1 MDNYLTIKDMPS
13 EERPREKLVK
23 YGATTLSTAE
33 LLALILRTG
42 SKKRTAL
49 DLANKLLTVCEGI
62 KCLVDLSIEEL
73 QQIKGI
79 GLAKASQLKAV
90 AELSKRLISTH
101 SDLTK
106 ISSPEDIA
114 QFMIPKLKDFHQESF
129 QIVLLNTKNEII
141 GVREI
146 FKGTLNNSIVHPR
159 EVFRPAIKKSSAAI
173 ILAHNHPSGDVRPS
187 QEDIEVTKRLVQ
199 VGELVGIE
207 VLDHLIIGVDDYFSL
222 KGKNLF

>member
-1 MDNYLTIKDMPS
+1 MNNYLTIKDMPS
-13 EERPREKLVK
+13 EERPREKLAK

-49 DLANKLLTVCEGI
+49 DLANKLLTACEGV

-90 AELSKRLISTH
+90 AELSKRLLSVH

-146 FKGTLNNSIVHPR
+146 FRGSLNNSIVHPR
-159 EVFRPAIKKSSAAI
+159 EVFRLAIKKSSAAI
-173 ILAHNHPSGDVRPS
+173 ILAHNHPSGDVTPS
-187 QEDIEVTKRLVQ
+187 QEDIEVTKRLFQ

-207 VLDHLIIGVDDYFSL
+207 VLDHLIIGFDDYFSL
-222 KGKNLF
+222 KAKNLF